1 MERSETVVGAIR
13 WEPGTLLPPLV
24 KEPVTKVQLVK
35 YAGASGDYNLI
46 HTDDET
52 ARSVGLD
59 GVIAH
64 GMLSMGFLG
73 QYLTQ
78 LAGPENIR
86 RLKVRFRKMVRPG
99 DTLTCK
105 GRVTAIREEGSEK
118 RALLEIWAENQHGEA
133 VTSGEGEVII
143 PG

>member
-1 MERSETVVGAIR
+1 
-13 WEPGTLLPPLV
+13 
-24 KEPVTKVQLVK
+24 VTKVQLVK

-52 ARSVGLD
+52 AREAGLG

-73 QYLTQ
+73 EYVAAV
-78 LAGPENIR
+78 AGPAAVR
-86 RLKVRFRKMVRPG
+86 RLKVRFAAIVRPG
-99 DTLTCK
+99 DELTCRGVVREHRA
-105 GRVTAIREEGSEK
+105 GRVV
-118 RALLEIWAENQHGEA
+118 LDVWAENQRGEK
-133 VTSGEGEVII
+133 VTSGEAELEAGAI